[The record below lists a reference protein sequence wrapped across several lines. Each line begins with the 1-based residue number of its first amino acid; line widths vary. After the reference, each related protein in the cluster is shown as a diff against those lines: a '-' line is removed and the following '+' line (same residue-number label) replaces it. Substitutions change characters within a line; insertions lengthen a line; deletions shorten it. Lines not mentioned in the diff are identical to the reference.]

1 MLASLNAD
9 AGKRLAWAVCFLAL
23 AGAAGCVVL
32 DVLDRS
38 EIHSF
43 TDARVTGIVLP
54 VSFAVLG
61 VVIVSRRPENRIGWI
76 YLLIAV
82 LMPLQPLA
90 ILYYRRS
97 VISGGLPGADWA
109 AWFSSWVSV
118 LVFPTGLALF
128 AFLLFPSGRLPSPR
142 WRAVARLAVL
152 LVAVTILAV
161 AFDPAA
167 ISVSGDL
174 PSVANPVGVSGLGLD
189 AVQTVTYLLG
199 VGLIALTIGGL
210 VVRGRRAPA
219 LERQQVKLLAYAAA
233 LTIVPIVI
241 TVVVG
246 TAGVNV
252 PADAWNIPI
261 VFGFGIAV
269 PVACGFAIL
278 RHGLFEIDRL
288 ISRTLAYAIVT
299 GLLVGVF
306 LATVLLS
313 TRVLPFSSPI
323 GVAISTLAV
332 AGLFNPLRLRV
343 QRIVDRRFNRAHYDA
358 EETVAAFTERARE
371 AVDLD
376 TIGAELVQIVQ
387 HSIAPAHVSLWL
399 RSSHSER

>member
-1 MLASLNAD
+1 
-9 AGKRLAWAVCFLAL
+9 VCFLAL
-23 AGAAGCVVL
+23 AGACGCVVL

-43 TDARVTGIVLP
+43 NDARVTGIVLP

-61 VVIVSRRPENRIGWI
+61 MVIVSRRPENRVGWI

-82 LMPLQPLA
+82 LIPLQPLA
-90 ILYYRRS
+90 ALYYRRS

-109 AWFSSWVSV
+109 AWLSNWVSV
-118 LVFPTGLALF
+118 LVFPAGFALF

-142 WRAVARLAVL
+142 WRFVARLAVGV
-152 LVAVTILAV
+152 VAVTILAT
-161 AFDPAA
+161 AFDPST

-174 PSVANPVGVSGLGLD
+174 PSVPNPVGVSGLGLD
-189 AVQTVTYLLG
+189 VIGAVAYLLG
-199 VGLIALTIGGL
+199 LALIALTIGGL
-210 VVRGRRAPA
+210 VIRGRRSAPQ
-219 LERQQVKLLAYAAA
+219 ERQQVKLLAYAAA
-233 LTIVPIVI
+233 LTMIPILI
-241 TVVVG
+241 AGIIG
-246 TAGVNV
+246 TAGVDIP
-252 PADAWNIPI
+252 PAAWNIPI

-269 PVACGFAIL
+269 PVACGLAIL

-332 AGLFNPLRLRV
+332 AGLFNPLRRRV

-387 HSIAPAHVSLWL
+387 HSIAPSHVSLWL
-399 RSSHSER
+399 RSSPER

>member
-1 MLASLNAD
+1 MHAFSNA
-9 AGKRLAWAVCFLAL
+9 GVRLRLAWGLSFLAL
-23 AGAAGCVVL
+23 AGACGCVVL

-43 TDARVTGIVLP
+43 NDARVTGIVLP
-54 VSFAVLG
+54 VSFAALG
-61 VVIVSRRPENRIGWI
+61 IVIVSRRPENRIGWI

-90 ILYYRRS
+90 ALYYRRS
-97 VISGGLPGADWA
+97 VASGGLPAAHWA
-109 AWFSSWVSV
+109 AWLSNWVSV
-118 LVFPTGLALF
+118 LVFPSGIALF

-142 WRAVARLAVL
+142 WRFVARLAVV
-152 LVAVTILAV
+152 LVAVTILATV
-161 AFDPAA
+161 FDPTA

-174 PSVANPVGVSGLGLD
+174 PSVANPLGVTGLGLD
-189 AVQTVTYLLG
+189 VIGAAAYLLG
-199 VGLIALTIGGL
+199 LALIGLTIGGL
-210 VVRGRRAPA
+210 VVRGRRAPP

-233 LTIVPIVI
+233 VTIVPILI
-241 TVVVG
+241 AGAIG

-252 PADAWNIPI
+252 PPDAWNIPI

-269 PVACGFAIL
+269 PVACGLAIL
-278 RHGLFEIDRL
+278 RYGLFEIDRL

-313 TRVLPFSSPI
+313 TRVLPFSSPV
-323 GVAISTLAV
+323 GVAVSTLAV

-343 QRIVDRRFNRAHYDA
+343 QRVVERRFNRAHYNA
-358 EETVAAFTERARE
+358 EETIAAFNERARE

-376 TIGAELVQIVQ
+376 TIGAELVQIIQ
-387 HSIAPAHVSLWL
+387 QAIAPSHVSLWL
-399 RSSHSER
+399 RSSKPEP

>member
-1 MLASLNAD
+1 MLAFLNAD
-9 AGKRLAWAVCFLAL
+9 ARKRLAWAVFFLAL
-23 AGAAGCVVL
+23 GGACGCVVL

-43 TDARVTGIVLP
+43 NDARVTGIVLP

-61 VVIVSRRPENRIGWI
+61 MVIVSRRPENRIGWI
-76 YLLIAV
+76 YLLMAV
-82 LMPLQPLA
+82 LMPMQPLA
-90 ILYYRRS
+90 TLYYRRS
-97 VISGGLPGADWA
+97 VITGGLPGADWA
-109 AWFSSWVSV
+109 AWFSNWIAV
-118 LVFPTGLALF
+118 LVFPAGLALF
-128 AFLLFPSGRLPSPR
+128 AFLLFPSGLLPSAR
-142 WRAVARLAVL
+142 WRFVARLAVAL
-152 LVAVTILAV
+152 TAITILAT
-161 AFDPAA
+161 AFDPST
-167 ISVSGDL
+167 ISVSGNL
-174 PSVANPVGVSGLGLD
+174 PSVANPVAVSGLGLD
-189 AVQTVTYLLG
+189 VIGSVAYLLG
-199 VGLIALTIGGL
+199 LALIALTIGGL
-210 VVRGRRAPA
+210 VVRGRRATP

-233 LTIVPIVI
+233 LTMLPILI
-241 TVVVG
+241 TGIVG

-323 GVAISTLAV
+323 GVAISTLAA

-343 QRIVDRRFNRAHYDA
+343 QRIVDRRFNRAHYNA
-358 EETVAAFTERARE
+358 EETVAAFTERARD

-376 TIGAELVQIVQ
+376 TIGAELVQTVQ
-387 HSIAPAHVSLWL
+387 HAIAPAHVSLWL
-399 RSSHSER
+399 RSSHSEH